1 MNIFL
6 KSLIKKIILESDDIV
21 SNEGVFYSEYYFDD
35 IQLSKKTEKYNE
47 KVFFNDI
54 KNTTDDFDIRELKS
68 KEGVLS
74 YIPFVTFTK
83 DGESFEFPVEK
94 VKLTKNDKSAYV
106 NLTDFRKKYK
116 NYKFE
121 SDSNKLSIN
130 DVASQIKTNGRYKKI
145 VNELLKEIYSAKKTS
160 EGLPMWGKGED
171 ENCETNVGV
180 INFKGVQYGV
190 GNKLTS
196 VWSILNYFN
205 TNTQVIK
212 FLLVKFLEDNEI
224 NFVPSN
230 YEDSSDK
237 YEKPFLS
244 WLAQNGRVIFDTNS
258 PLIDEMAKLN
268 YGTLKDGITNEQ
280 IAVQILS
287 KVHNTGEGGIT
298 EFCPGSIQDTRYG
311 RDMKINDENIYYQAK
326 PLKGLEINDEGNFIV
341 RTHSMKDYGP
351 KVDRIIFV
359 KSLNEY
365 VIFDNKNYKV
375 IDYGGRVVFNNPPII
390 NKAK

>member
-21 SNEGVFYSEYYFDD
+21 SNKGVFYSEYYFDD

-47 KVFFNDI
+47 KVFFNGI

-94 VKLTKNDKSAYV
+94 VKLTKNNKSAYV

-130 DVASQIKTNGRYKKI
+130 DVVSQIKTNGRYKKI

-160 EGLPMWGKGED
+160 EGSPMWGKGED
-171 ENCETNVGV
+171 ETCETNVGV

>member
-94 VKLTKNDKSAYV
+94 VKLTKNNKSAYV

-230 YEDSSDK
+230 YEDSLDK

-244 WLAQNGRVIFDTNS
+244 WLTQNGRVIFDTNS

-326 PLKGLEINDEGNFIV
+326 PFKGLEINDEGNFIV

>member
-21 SNEGVFYSEYYFDD
+21 SNKGVFYSEYYFDD

-47 KVFFNDI
+47 KVFFNGI

-68 KEGVLS
+68 KEGVIS

-83 DGESFEFPVEK
+83 DDESFEFPAEK
-94 VKLTKNDKSAYV
+94 VKLVKNNKSAYV

-326 PLKGLEINDEGNFIV
+326 PFKGLEINDEGNFIV